1 MEGRIHDSRT
11 KLCLWNGKIQYKKR
25 FRRGLVKCKERKRR
39 SAGTLSTQA
48 SWYEYIRPSTPSGS
62 TAGPDEGDIHA
73 TAFYTI
79 PQGGRRER
87 TVYDTAQRDITT
99 AGPGDEGH
107 SASASVRLVA
117 PHASAGAAPSRP
129 RAAGYVVS

>member
-1 MEGRIHDSRT
+1 MIQERNYALRYPKAEG
-11 KLCLWNGKIQYKKR
+11 
-25 FRRGLVKCKERKRR
+25 
-39 SAGTLSTQA
+39 
-48 SWYEYIRPSTPSGS
+48 
-62 TAGPDEGDIHA
+62 
-73 TAFYTI
+73 
-79 PQGGRRER
+79 ER